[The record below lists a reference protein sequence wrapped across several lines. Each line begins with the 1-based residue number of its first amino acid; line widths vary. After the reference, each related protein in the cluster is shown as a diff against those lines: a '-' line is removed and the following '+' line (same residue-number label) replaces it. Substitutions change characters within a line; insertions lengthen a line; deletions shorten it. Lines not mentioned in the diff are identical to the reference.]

1 VDNTQYE
8 DLKFSLNSYTKA
20 EKSIKKYKNPDLF
33 YNRGVVHTYLE
44 NYDEAYKDFL
54 IAHEIDSLLKANEN
68 AENISST
75 VIQTYKCIKNE
86 CALKPKKL
94 SSLIANIPIN
104 LRDGIAYSLC
114 NFEYVNVGENKNR
127 MISAKI
133 IQQINKSFEV
143 PL

>member
-8 DLKFSLNSYTKA
+8 DLKLSLNSYTKA

-54 IAHEIDSLLKANEN
+54 IAHEIDCNLKANDN
-68 AENISST
+68 SDNIHNS
-75 VIQTYKCIKNE
+75 VIQTYKFMKNE

-94 SSLIANIPIN
+94 SALIANIPTN
-104 LRDGIAYSLC
+104 LKENITFSLSS
-114 NFEYVNVGENKNR
+114 FDLLSIGENKNIL
-127 MISAKI
+127 ISAKI
-133 IQQINKSFEV
+133 IQPINKSFEV

>member
-1 VDNTQYE
+1 
-8 DLKFSLNSYTKA
+8 LKLSLNSYTKA

-54 IAHEIDSLLKANEN
+54 VAHEIDCNLRANEN
-68 AENISST
+68 AENIYNT
-75 VIQTYKCIKNE
+75 VIQTYKFIKNE

-94 SSLIANIPIN
+94 SSLVASIPIN
-104 LRDGIAYSLC
+104 LKENIAFSLA
-114 NFEYVNVGENKNR
+114 NFELLSQGENKNKL
-127 MISAKI
+127 ISAKI
-133 IQQINKSFEV
+133 IQPINKSFEV